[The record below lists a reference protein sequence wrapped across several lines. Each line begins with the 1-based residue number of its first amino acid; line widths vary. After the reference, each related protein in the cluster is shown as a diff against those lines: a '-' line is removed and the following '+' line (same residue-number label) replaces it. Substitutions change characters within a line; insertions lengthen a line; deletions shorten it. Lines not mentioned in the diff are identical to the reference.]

1 MSRWTHPRP
10 ASLCFCNVLC
20 SCADMYTRYSSQHR
34 ECFGCVEFLSCFQAR
49 EALAYPVSPFLFL
62 VKGGTFSRRWQP
74 KVTAEPGVW
83 PGRNLR
89 ACPAPGQCWL
99 NSTTQHPSLPLAPLS
114 VTTLPSGPSS
124 VGISRGGCS
133 VHSTNSFLGPASES
147 EG

>member
-99 NSTTQHPSLPLAPLS
+99 NSTHSAPLTS
-114 VTTLPSGPSS
+114 SCPCLCDHIAFRSLFSGHLPGRLLSS
-124 VGISRGGCS
+124 Q
-133 VHSTNSFLGPASES
+133 HQLLLGTCL
-147 EG
+147 